1 MSKYRSFDEWWDKEG
16 YSPVGGYA
24 KELAEMAYEVA
35 VDEVLEEVFD
45 EVQYQYSTNI
55 AYEITMGIKK
65 SMENSNE

>member
-24 KELAEMAYEVA
+24 KELAEMAYEA
-35 VDEVLEEVFD
+35 AIRKVLEEVFD

-65 SMENSNE
+65 SMENKDE